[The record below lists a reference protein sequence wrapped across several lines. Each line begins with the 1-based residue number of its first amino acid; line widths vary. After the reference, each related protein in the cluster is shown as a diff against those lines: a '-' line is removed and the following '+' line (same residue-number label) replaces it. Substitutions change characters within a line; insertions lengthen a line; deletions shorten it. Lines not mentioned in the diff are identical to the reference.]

1 MSPRKRDDP
10 GSGVNG
16 RRKTKEAASGHAGRQ
31 RQRQRGR
38 LGGYGE

>member
-10 GSGVNG
+10 GGGVNG

-31 RQRQRGR
+31 RQGRGR